1 MTIVRNVSEA
11 WSTPTLN
18 LTHDT
23 LVQVH
28 AGAIYLDLGGTATDL
43 DDGLFLV
50 QDPARPLRDSFVVP
64 ANVPFR
70 FRRAGKRS
78 TKVYYGALS

>member
-1 MTIVRNVSEA
+1 MTIARNVSEA
-11 WSTPTLN
+11 WSTPVVNSTQP
-18 LTHDT
+18 T

-28 AGAIYLDLGGTATDL
+28 AGAIYLDIGGAATDL

-64 ANVPFR
+64 ANMPFR